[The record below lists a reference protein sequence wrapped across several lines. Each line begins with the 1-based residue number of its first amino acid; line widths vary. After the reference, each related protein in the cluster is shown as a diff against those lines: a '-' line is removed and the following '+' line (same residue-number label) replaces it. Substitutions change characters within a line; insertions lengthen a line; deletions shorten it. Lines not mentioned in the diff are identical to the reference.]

1 MIAAGS
7 NKTRLSIRADDCSMT
22 PISPPPDNYPLSPR
36 RRRMHEVIF
45 EADTPGGKAFDVAL
59 LVVIALSIVIVMLD
73 SVAEIHGR
81 YETPLF
87 IAEWAITI
95 LFTIEYVARLACV
108 ARPLRYARSFYGLVD
123 LLAVLPTYLSFFF
136 APTQSLL
143 MIRAI
148 RLVRVFRVFKL
159 THYSSEA
166 RSLMTALLETRQRIT
181 VFLVVVLT
189 LILIIGATMYLV
201 EGGREDT
208 EFTSIPRSV
217 YWAIVTMT
225 TVGYGDIAP
234 RTVLGQTLAAGV
246 MILGYAIIIVP
257 IGVFSAEM
265 AAVRR
270 RETSNQACPSC
281 SAEGHDTDA
290 KYCKY
295 CGSML

>member
-1 MIAAGS
+1 
-7 NKTRLSIRADDCSMT
+7 
-22 PISPPPDNYPLSPR
+22 
-36 RRRMHEVIF
+36 MHEVMF

-59 LVVIALSIVIVMLD
+59 LLVIVASIVIVMLD
-73 SVAEIHGR
+73 SVREIHDQ
-81 YETPLF
+81 YETLLLT
-87 IAEWAITI
+87 AEWAITVV
-95 LFTIEYVARLACV
+95 FTIEYIARLMCV
-108 ARPLRYARSFYGLVD
+108 AKPLRYATSFYGLVD
-123 LLAVLPTYLSFFF
+123 LLAVIPTYLSVFFF
-136 APTQSLL
+136 RSQSLL
-143 MIRAI
+143 VIRAL

-166 RSLMTALLETRQRIT
+166 RALMTALHETRQRVT

-189 LILIIGATMYLV
+189 LILIIGSTMYLIEGV
-201 EGGREDT
+201 EPDT
-208 EFTSIPRSV
+208 QFTSIPRSV

-234 RTVLGQTLAAGV
+234 RTILGQTLAAGV

-281 SAEGHDTDA
+281 SAEGHDVDA